1 MIEDELFLFLQE
13 VDSLFPI
20 KLSDKIDLK
29 ELSSKFLSVGT
40 IFSIYN
46 ENKLVALLAGYN
58 NDFVN
63 SKAYISVLAV
73 LPEYQG
79 KGYASKLITDFT
91 NDCKNKNIK
100 RIELFTHKTNANAI
114 KMYKKNG
121 FNIDNTEFSRV
132 NDIKFYK
139 DL

>member
-1 MIEDELFLFLQE
+1 MTEDELFLFIQE

-29 ELSSKFLSVGT
+29 ELCSKFLSVGT
-40 IFSIYN
+40 IFSIYD

-73 LPEYQG
+73 LPKYQG
-79 KGYASKLITDFT
+79 KGYARKLITDFT
-91 NDCKNKNIK
+91 TDCKNKNIK
-100 RIELFTHKTNANAI
+100 RIELFTHKINGNAI

-121 FNIDNTEFSRV
+121 FMIDNVDSSRI

-139 DL
+139 DI